1 LRVAR
6 NEEAEMR
13 IAVVGAGAIG
23 GTIAGL
29 LARAGGHEVSVLARG
44 PHLAAIRAR
53 GLMLETETGTTTHR
67 LAASDD
73 PAALGRQDIVIL
85 AAKGHGVPALAP
97 RLAPLLGPRT
107 IVVSAQNG
115 IPWWFFAGLDVPES
129 DRPLPVVD
137 PGGVIWN
144 ALSGT
149 RAVGC
154 MIQMPASVPAA
165 GHVRNPGLPRMLTF
179 GTPRRGSDPE
189 ALAEL
194 AAVLTPAGFEANPS
208 DDIRTVVWNKLVQ
221 NAFFGPV
228 SVLTQM
234 PNGRIVGSPGMADL
248 RARVVDEGVAT
259 AAAWGSSLADAVE
272 ALNSPDIGSP
282 YHRTSMLQDFEAGRP
297 VEIGPILA
305 APIDLARRRG
315 VPVPT
320 LEALHTLLALR
331 TAPRDA
337 D

>member
-1 LRVAR
+1 
-6 NEEAEMR
+6 
-13 IAVVGAGAIG
+13 
-23 GTIAGL
+23 
-29 LARAGGHEVSVLARG
+29 
-44 PHLAAIRAR
+44 
-53 GLMLETETGTTTHR
+53 
-67 LAASDD
+67 
-73 PAALGRQDIVIL
+73 
-85 AAKGHGVPALAP
+85 
-97 RLAPLLGPRT
+97 
-107 IVVSAQNG
+107 
-115 IPWWFFAGLDVPES
+115 
-129 DRPLPVVD
+129 
-137 PGGVIWN
+137 
-144 ALSGT
+144 
-149 RAVGC
+149 
-154 MIQMPASVPAA
+154 MPSP
-165 GHVRNPGLPRMLTF
+165 GHVHNPGLPRMLVF
-179 GTPRRGSDPE
+179 GTPRRGADPE

-194 AAVLTPAGFEANPS
+194 AAVLTPAGFEAKPT

-234 PNGRIVGSPGMADL
+234 PNGRIVGAPGMAEL

-331 TAPRDA
+331 TAPRGA